1 LHCPPARVST
11 IAGGTNVE
19 ALLQVGLAAAP
30 LPNDTPDEATD
41 IQRWVRTSRQRTE
54 KMAVLLVATERL
66 EMMEP
71 TEMRKTAPRLELMEE
86 ATARLE
92 KMGQWMAEAPTV
104 QQTARMEK
112 MDQANDTTKN
122 PVAGGGCG

>member
-1 LHCPPARVST
+1 
-11 IAGGTNVE
+11 
-19 ALLQVGLAAAP
+19 
-30 LPNDTPDEATD
+30 
-41 IQRWVRTSRQRTE
+41 
-54 KMAVLLVATERL
+54 MAVLLVATERL